1 MLNAELFF
9 FHRGP
14 ETEPFQH
21 PVQFTLIAADEI
33 FRSGIILQ
41 TERFRAVQRID
52 QQNVVR
58 EIQQGTGKNQRRR
71 IGIECGM
78 TPKL

>member
-9 FHRGP
+9 FHRRP

-21 PVQFTLIAADEI
+21 PVQFSPITADEI

-41 TERFRAVQRID
+41 TESFRAVQFFGLLRVLFAPFSSQPAVSPTAASSKTQD
-52 QQNVVR
+52 S
-58 EIQQGTGKNQRRR
+58 
-71 IGIECGM
+71 
-78 TPKL
+78 